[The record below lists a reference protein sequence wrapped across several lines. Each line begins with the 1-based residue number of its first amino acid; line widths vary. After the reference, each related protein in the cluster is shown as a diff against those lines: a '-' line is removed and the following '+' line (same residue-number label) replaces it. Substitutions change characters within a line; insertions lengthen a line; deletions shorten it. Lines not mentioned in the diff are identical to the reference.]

1 MVTETVKLG
10 GCAIIGPAQTCP
22 PIFLEAVLLP
32 TPSSYRGHCAPRLF
46 GCAAAFRQAASHPST
61 RLRRACV
68 TITSVGIVS
77 LQSSWG

>member
-1 MVTETVKLG
+1 MVAATVKLG

-32 TPSSYRGHCAPRLF
+32 TPSSYHGHCDHQMF
-46 GCAAAFRQAASHPST
+46 GCEAAFRQAASHPST

-68 TITSVGIVS
+68 TITSVGIMS